1 MYDCVIT
8 ILLNKPVGQIIH
20 IRIKFVEKRSIA
32 EILINWEK
40 SNFHQ
45 WINFDKYLSD
55 MSIDKSKLKASSDPK
70 IYDLMLDI
78 DRSFY
83 ETNDAITDFVSDTLS
98 TDISNKNFIELRQ
111 EIIEY
116 IDTIRILIRAQLN
129 TVSYLLSGV
138 DNEPETVQSD
148 GHFSR
153 KS

>member
-1 MYDCVIT
+1 M
-8 ILLNKPVGQIIH
+8 
-20 IRIKFVEKRSIA
+20 EKRSIA

-55 MSIDKSKLKASSDPK
+55 MSIEKSKLKTSNDLK

-83 ETNDAITDFVSDTLS
+83 ETNDAITDFVSDTLN
-98 TDISNKNFIELRQ
+98 TDISNKNLIELRQ

-129 TVSYLLSGV
+129 TISYLLSGV
-138 DNEPETVQSD
+138 DNEPDTVICD

-153 KS
+153 AS

>member
-1 MYDCVIT
+1 
-8 ILLNKPVGQIIH
+8 
-20 IRIKFVEKRSIA
+20 VEKRSIA

-55 MSIDKSKLKASSDPK
+55 MSIDKSKLEASSDPK

-116 IDTIRILIRAQLN
+116 IDTIRILIRAQLS
-129 TVSYLLSGV
+129 TISYLISGV
-138 DNEPETVQSD
+138 DNEPDTVQID
-148 GHFSR
+148 GKFSR
-153 KS
+153 ES